1 MVKGLRLRDLSK
13 DVLLKVFV
21 YLIEEFKGIKI
32 KYNKTLKKIQQK
44 YKLDVNIITIFIDL
58 FNRMINE
65 GFFIDLEED
74 AILCIKPKI
83 KIIDYIINLILRQK
97 HIIEKYNN

>member
-1 MVKGLRLRDLSK
+1 
-13 DVLLKVFV
+13 
-21 YLIEEFKGIKI
+21 
-32 KYNKTLKKIQQK
+32 
-44 YKLDVNIITIFIDL
+44 
-58 FNRMINE
+58 MINE

>member
-32 KYNKTLKKIQQK
+32 KYNKTLKKI
-44 YKLDVNIITIFIDL
+44 
-58 FNRMINE
+58 
-65 GFFIDLEED
+65 
-74 AILCIKPKI
+74 
-83 KIIDYIINLILRQK
+83 
-97 HIIEKYNN
+97 